1 MANASTTGFGLRAVM
16 NVGNTPATS
25 GQSEY
30 LIQTAPGVASNK
42 GDPMSFNDGG
52 ATAGD
57 AGMVQDASFTLTD
70 DGGVGGTAFDNT
82 SGTSAKLLGV
92 FNGAF
97 FINSNGKPTFSNNV
111 VAAQTTSTDYNTG
124 SNDITAFINDNPFQ
138 EQVVKAD
145 AALAQTLLG
154 VNPLQGFNTNNYTAT
169 DNKDGQSITTLDVG
183 SAAVTSMFTAV
194 RLANDP
200 ENKDLTVAGSN
211 WVVVTSPASSLW
223 NSTN

>member
-16 NVGNTPATS
+16 TVGNTPATS

-52 ATAGD
+52 STAGD
-57 AGMVQDASFTLTD
+57 AGMVQDASFTTTD
-70 DGGVGGTAFDNT
+70 DGGVGGTSFDNT
-82 SGTSAKLLGV
+82 SGTSAKLIGV

-97 FINSNGKPTFSNNV
+97 YISANGKPTFSNNV
-111 VAAQTTSTDYNTG
+111 VAAQTTSADYNTG
-124 SNDITAFINDNPFQ
+124 STDITAFINDNPFQ
-138 EQVVKAD
+138 EYVVKAD

-169 DNKDGQSITTLDVG
+169 ANKDGQSITTLDVG
-183 SAAVTSMFTAV
+183 SAAVTAMFTAV

-200 ENKDLTVAGSN
+200 ENKDLTEAGSN
-211 WVVVTSPASSLW
+211 WVVITSPASSLW
-223 NSTN
+223 TSTN